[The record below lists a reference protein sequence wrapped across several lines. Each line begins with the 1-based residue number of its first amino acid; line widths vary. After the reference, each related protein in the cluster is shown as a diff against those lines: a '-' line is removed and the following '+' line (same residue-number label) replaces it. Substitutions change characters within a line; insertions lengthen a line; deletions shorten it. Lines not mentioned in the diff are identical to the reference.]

1 MIVASCIGDVYQ
13 LVQEARRQQKSVGV
27 VPTMGALHRGHISLI
42 ERARQECDYVLTTI
56 FVNPTQF
63 GPNEDFSRYP
73 RTLDEDLV
81 LCRTAGADLV
91 FTPSQ
96 SDMYDQDAQTFVS
109 VANVA
114 DPWEGAHRP
123 GHFNGVSTV
132 VCKLFNITD
141 PDRAYFGQKD
151 YQQQLVI
158 RQMVKDLNFAI
169 EIVTCPIVREPD
181 GLAMSSRNR
190 YLTLEER
197 TQALEL
203 HRALQLAQS
212 LAQQPNLTPVDV
224 ANRMQAHLESAV
236 GINLEYAVVAD
247 RRTLQQL
254 HNWDA
259 PAVALIAAKVGTTRL
274 IDNMEIERSTKA

>member
-158 RQMVKDLNFAI
+158 RQMVKDLNFTI

-259 PAVALIAAKVGTTRL
+259 PSVALIAAKVGTTRL